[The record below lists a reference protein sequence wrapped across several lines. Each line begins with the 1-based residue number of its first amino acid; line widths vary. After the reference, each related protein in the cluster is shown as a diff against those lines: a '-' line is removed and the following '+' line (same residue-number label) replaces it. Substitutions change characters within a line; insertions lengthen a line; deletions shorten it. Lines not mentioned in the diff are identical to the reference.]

1 MTIDA
6 LIDPSVHV
14 LARASTRPEVQ
25 AAMNSAIKALTRLR
39 FHEGLRRGW
48 EEARAEA
55 TIHEAT
61 ALALILG
68 ARTNVNDLRLAS
80 LAGSRASPAGAGSPL
95 AWSGSPHADTGSS
108 LTGAGECLVEMG
120 SSPSE
125 AGAPIRRDPAMDL
138 AIGIQ
143 RSQTGLVAGFPPLN
157 SKTPSRPRQ
166 IPLPA
171 LVASIHRDIC
181 SGLVESGRMSTRGV
195 AMPNSPELL
204 APLAGYMSANVPALA
219 RAAAILAHFRFREV
233 FTPAS
238 PAVGAALARR
248 LLVLEGVD
256 PTGVCTI
263 SVLDAQD
270 PLQASRELAGWVSA
284 DEAGVARWIL
294 HFTKSVEHGA
304 KAGENIAL
312 HVQAGRLG

>member
-14 LARASTRPEVQ
+14 LARASARPEVQ
-25 AAMNSAIKALTRLR
+25 AAMNSAIDALTRLR

-61 ALALILG
+61 ALSLILG
-68 ARTNVNDLRLAS
+68 ARTSVNDLRLAS
-80 LAGSRASPAGAGSPL
+80 LAGVGERLIEGGSPL
-95 AWSGSPHADTGSS
+95 VGVGSPYADT
-108 LTGAGECLVEMG
+108 G

-125 AGAPIRRDPAMDL
+125 AGTAIRRDPAMDL

-157 SKTPSRPRQ
+157 SKVPPRPRQ

-195 AMPNSPELL
+195 AMPKSPEFL
-204 APLAGYMSANVPALA
+204 APLAGYLSANAPALA

-263 SVLDAQD
+263 SVLDAHD
-270 PLQASRELAGWVSA
+270 PVQASRELAGWVSA
-284 DEAGVARWIL
+284 DEEGVARWIL

>member
-14 LARASTRPEVQ
+14 LARASARPEVQ
-25 AAMNSAIKALTRLR
+25 AAMNSAIDALTRLR

-61 ALALILG
+61 ALSLILG
-68 ARTNVNDLRLAS
+68 ARTSVNDLRLAS
-80 LAGSRASPAGAGSPL
+80 LAGVGERPAGADSFPAGAGSP
-95 AWSGSPHADTGSS
+95 HADTAS
-108 LTGAGECLVEMG
+108 C
-120 SSPSE
+120 PSE

-157 SKTPSRPRQ
+157 SRVPSRPRQ

-195 AMPNSPELL
+195 AMPKSPEFL
-204 APLAGYMSANVPALA
+204 APLAGYLSANAPALA

-263 SVLDAQD
+263 SVLDAHD
-270 PLQASRELAGWVSA
+270 PVQASRELAGWVSA
-284 DEAGVARWIL
+284 DEEGVARWIL

>member
-6 LIDPSVHV
+6 LIDPSVQV
-14 LARASTRPEVQ
+14 LARASARPEVQ
-25 AAMNSAIKALTRLR
+25 AAMNSAIDALTRLR

-61 ALALILG
+61 ALALVLG
-68 ARTNVNDLRLAS
+68 ARTSVNDLRLAS
-80 LAGSRASPAGAGSPL
+80 LAGVGERLIEGGPSFVGAGSPY
-95 AWSGSPHADTGSS
+95 ADTGSS
-108 LTGAGECLVEMG
+108 
-120 SSPSE
+120 PSE
-125 AGAPIRRDPAMDL
+125 EEAPIRRDPAMDL

-157 SKTPSRPRQ
+157 SKTPPRLRQ

-195 AMPNSPELL
+195 AMPNSLELL
-204 APLAGYMSANVPALA
+204 TPLAGYMSATVPALA

-284 DEAGVARWIL
+284 DEDGVARWIL

>member
-14 LARASTRPEVQ
+14 LARASARPEVQ
-25 AAMNSAIKALTRLR
+25 AAMNSAIDALTRLR

-68 ARTNVNDLRLAS
+68 ARTSVSELRLAS
-80 LAGSRASPAGAGSPL
+80 LAGVGERPAGAGSP
-95 AWSGSPHADTGSS
+95 HADT
-108 LTGAGECLVEMG
+108 G

-157 SKTPSRPRQ
+157 SRVPSRPRQ

-195 AMPNSPELL
+195 AMPNSPEFL
-204 APLAGYMSANVPALA
+204 APLAGYLSANAPALA

-263 SVLDAQD
+263 SVLDAHD
-270 PLQASRELAGWVSA
+270 PVQASRELAGWVSA
-284 DEAGVARWIL
+284 DEEGVARWIL

>member
-14 LARASTRPEVQ
+14 LARASARPEVQ
-25 AAMNSAIKALTRLR
+25 AAMNSAIDALTRLR

-55 TIHEAT
+55 TSHEAT
-61 ALALILG
+61 ALSLILG
-68 ARTNVNDLRLAS
+68 ARTSVNDLRLAS
-80 LAGSRASPAGAGSPL
+80 LAGVGERPAGADSFPAGAGSP
-95 AWSGSPHADTGSS
+95 HADTAS
-108 LTGAGECLVEMG
+108 C
-120 SSPSE
+120 PSE

-157 SKTPSRPRQ
+157 SRVPSRPRQ

-195 AMPNSPELL
+195 AMPKSPEFL
-204 APLAGYMSANVPALA
+204 APLAGYLSANAPALA

-256 PTGVCTI
+256 PTGVCAI
-263 SVLDAQD
+263 SVLDAHD
-270 PLQASRELAGWVSA
+270 PVQASRELAGWVSA
-284 DEAGVARWIL
+284 DEEGVARWIL

>member
-14 LARASTRPEVQ
+14 LARASARPEVQ
-25 AAMNSAIKALTRLR
+25 AAMNSAIDALTRLR

-61 ALALILG
+61 ALSLILG
-68 ARTNVNDLRLAS
+68 ARTSVNDLRLAS
-80 LAGSRASPAGAGSPL
+80 LAGVGERLIEGGSPL
-95 AWSGSPHADTGSS
+95 VGVGSPYADT
-108 LTGAGECLVEMG
+108 G

-125 AGAPIRRDPAMDL
+125 AGTAIRRDPAMDL

-157 SKTPSRPRQ
+157 SKVPPRPRQ

-195 AMPNSPELL
+195 AMPKSPEFL
-204 APLAGYMSANVPALA
+204 APLAGYLSANAPALA

-233 FTPAS
+233 FDSGLPGSRCGARQATPRPRRS
-238 PAVGAALARR
+238 RSDGSVHDLSAR
-248 LLVLEGVD
+248 
-256 PTGVCTI
+256 C
-263 SVLDAQD
+263 
-270 PLQASRELAGWVSA
+270 SRS
-284 DEAGVARWIL
+284 R
-294 HFTKSVEHGA
+294 
-304 KAGENIAL
+304 AGESGTRGLGQRRRGGGGPLDPPL
-312 HVQAGRLG
+312 HKVR

>member
-1 MTIDA
+1 
-6 LIDPSVHV
+6 
-14 LARASTRPEVQ
+14 
-25 AAMNSAIKALTRLR
+25 MNSAIDALTRLR

-61 ALALILG
+61 ALSLILG
-68 ARTNVNDLRLAS
+68 ARTSVNDLRLAS
-80 LAGSRASPAGAGSPL
+80 LAGVGERLIEGGSPL
-95 AWSGSPHADTGSS
+95 VGVGSPYADT
-108 LTGAGECLVEMG
+108 G

-125 AGAPIRRDPAMDL
+125 AGTAIRRDPAMDL

-157 SKTPSRPRQ
+157 SKVPPRPRQ

-195 AMPNSPELL
+195 AMPKSPEFL
-204 APLAGYMSANVPALA
+204 APLAGYLSANAPALA

-263 SVLDAQD
+263 SVLDAHD
-270 PLQASRELAGWVSA
+270 PVQASRELAGWVSA
-284 DEAGVARWIL
+284 DEDGVARWIL

>member
-14 LARASTRPEVQ
+14 LARASARPEVQ
-25 AAMNSAIKALTRLR
+25 AAMNSAIDALTRLR

-61 ALALILG
+61 ALSLILG
-68 ARTNVNDLRLAS
+68 ARTSVNDLRLAS
-80 LAGSRASPAGAGSPL
+80 LAGVGERLIEGGSPL
-95 AWSGSPHADTGSS
+95 VGVGSPYADT
-108 LTGAGECLVEMG
+108 G

-125 AGAPIRRDPAMDL
+125 AGTAIRRDPAMDL

-157 SKTPSRPRQ
+157 SKVPPRPRQ

-195 AMPNSPELL
+195 AMPKSPEFL
-204 APLAGYMSANVPALA
+204 APLAGYLSANAPALA

-263 SVLDAQD
+263 SVLDAHD
-270 PLQASRELAGWVSA
+270 PVQASRELAGWVSA
-284 DEAGVARWIL
+284 DEDGVARWIL

>member
-14 LARASTRPEVQ
+14 LARASARPEVQ
-25 AAMNSAIKALTRLR
+25 AAMNSAIDALTRLR

-61 ALALILG
+61 ALSLILG
-68 ARTNVNDLRLAS
+68 ARTSVNDLRLAS
-80 LAGSRASPAGAGSPL
+80 LAGVGERLIEGGSPL
-95 AWSGSPHADTGSS
+95 VGVGSPYADT
-108 LTGAGECLVEMG
+108 G

-125 AGAPIRRDPAMDL
+125 AGTAIRRDPAMDL

-157 SKTPSRPRQ
+157 SKVPPRPRQ

-195 AMPNSPELL
+195 AMPKSPEFL
-204 APLAGYMSANVPALA
+204 APLAGYLSANAPALA

-263 SVLDAQD
+263 SVLDAHD
-270 PLQASRELAGWVSA
+270 PVQASRELAGWVSA
-284 DEAGVARWIL
+284 DEEGVARWIL
-294 HFTKSVEHGA
+294 HFTKSVEHWA

>member
-14 LARASTRPEVQ
+14 LARASARPEVQ
-25 AAMNSAIKALTRLR
+25 AAMNSAIDALTRLR

-61 ALALILG
+61 ALSLILG
-68 ARTNVNDLRLAS
+68 ARTSVNDLRLAS
-80 LAGSRASPAGAGSPL
+80 LAGVGERPAGADSFPAGAGSP
-95 AWSGSPHADTGSS
+95 HADTAS
-108 LTGAGECLVEMG
+108 C
-120 SSPSE
+120 PSE

-157 SKTPSRPRQ
+157 SRVPSRPRQ

-195 AMPNSPELL
+195 AMPKSPEFL
-204 APLAGYMSANVPALA
+204 APLAGYLSANAPALA
-219 RAAAILAHFRFREV
+219 KAAAILAHFRFREV

-263 SVLDAQD
+263 SVLDAHD
-270 PLQASRELAGWVSA
+270 PVQASRELAGWVSA
-284 DEAGVARWIL
+284 DEEGVARWIL

>member
-1 MTIDA
+1 MVTIDA

-14 LARASTRPEVQ
+14 LARASARPEVQ
-25 AAMNSAIKALTRLR
+25 VAMNSAIDALTRLR

-68 ARTNVNDLRLAS
+68 ARTSVNDLRLAS
-80 LAGSRASPAGAGSPL
+80 LAGVGERLIEGGSPLVGAGSFL
-95 AWSGSPHADTGSS
+95 AGAGSPHADTASF
-108 LTGAGECLVEMG
+108 
-120 SSPSE
+120 PSE

-157 SKTPSRPRQ
+157 SRVPPRPRQ

-195 AMPNSPELL
+195 AMPKSPEFL
-204 APLAGYMSANVPALA
+204 ALLAGYLSANAPALA

-263 SVLDAQD
+263 SVLDAHD
-270 PLQASRELAGWVSA
+270 PVQASRELAGWVSA
-284 DEAGVARWIL
+284 DEDGVARWIL

>member
-14 LARASTRPEVQ
+14 LARASARPEVQ
-25 AAMNSAIKALTRLR
+25 VAMNSAIDALTRLR

-61 ALALILG
+61 ALSLILG
-68 ARTNVNDLRLAS
+68 ARTSVNDLRLAS
-80 LAGSRASPAGAGSPL
+80 LAGVGERLIEGGSPL
-95 AWSGSPHADTGSS
+95 VGVGSPYADT
-108 LTGAGECLVEMG
+108 G

-125 AGAPIRRDPAMDL
+125 AGTAIRRDPAMDL

-157 SKTPSRPRQ
+157 SKVPPRPRQ

-204 APLAGYMSANVPALA
+204 APLAGYMSANAPALA

-263 SVLDAQD
+263 SVLDAHD
-270 PLQASRELAGWVSA
+270 PVQASRELAGWVSA
-284 DEAGVARWIL
+284 DEEGVARWIL

>member
-14 LARASTRPEVQ
+14 LARASARPEVQ
-25 AAMNSAIKALTRLR
+25 AAMNSAIDALTRLR

-61 ALALILG
+61 ALSLILG
-68 ARTNVNDLRLAS
+68 ARTSVNDLRLAS
-80 LAGSRASPAGAGSPL
+80 LAGVGERPAGADSFPAGAGSP
-95 AWSGSPHADTGSS
+95 HADTAS
-108 LTGAGECLVEMG
+108 C
-120 SSPSE
+120 PSE

-157 SKTPSRPRQ
+157 SRVPSRPRQ

-195 AMPNSPELL
+195 AMPKSPEFL
-204 APLAGYMSANVPALA
+204 APLAGYLSANAPALA

-263 SVLDAQD
+263 SVLDAHD
-270 PLQASRELAGWVSA
+270 PVQASRELAGWVSA
-284 DEAGVARWIL
+284 DR
-294 HFTKSVEHGA
+294 KSV
-304 KAGENIAL
+304 
-312 HVQAGRLG
+312 V

>member
-14 LARASTRPEVQ
+14 LARASARPEVQ
-25 AAMNSAIKALTRLR
+25 AAMNSAIDALTRLR

-61 ALALILG
+61 ALSLILG
-68 ARTNVNDLRLAS
+68 ARTSVNDLRLAS
-80 LAGSRASPAGAGSPL
+80 LAGVGERLIEGGSPL
-95 AWSGSPHADTGSS
+95 VGVGSPYADT
-108 LTGAGECLVEMG
+108 G

-125 AGAPIRRDPAMDL
+125 AGTAIRRDPAMDL

-157 SKTPSRPRQ
+157 SKVPPRPRQ

-204 APLAGYMSANVPALA
+204 APLAGYMSANAPALA

-263 SVLDAQD
+263 SVLDAHD
-270 PLQASRELAGWVSA
+270 PVQASRELAGWVSA
-284 DEAGVARWIL
+284 DEEGVARWIL

>member
-14 LARASTRPEVQ
+14 LARASARPEVQ
-25 AAMNSAIKALTRLR
+25 AAMNSAIDALTRLR

-61 ALALILG
+61 ALSLILG
-68 ARTNVNDLRLAS
+68 ARTSVNDLRLAS
-80 LAGSRASPAGAGSPL
+80 LAGVGERPAGADSFPAGAGSP
-95 AWSGSPHADTGSS
+95 HADTAS
-108 LTGAGECLVEMG
+108 C
-120 SSPSE
+120 PSE

-157 SKTPSRPRQ
+157 SRVPSRPRQ

-195 AMPNSPELL
+195 AMPKSPEFL
-204 APLAGYMSANVPALA
+204 APLAGYLSANAPALA

-256 PTGVCTI
+256 PTGVCAI
-263 SVLDAQD
+263 SVLDAHD
-270 PLQASRELAGWVSA
+270 PVQASRELAGWVSA
-284 DEAGVARWIL
+284 DEEGVARWIL

>member
-14 LARASTRPEVQ
+14 LARASARPEVQ
-25 AAMNSAIKALTRLR
+25 AAMNSAIDALTRLR

-61 ALALILG
+61 ALSLILG
-68 ARTNVNDLRLAS
+68 ARTSVNDLRLAS
-80 LAGSRASPAGAGSPL
+80 LAGVGERLIEGGSPL
-95 AWSGSPHADTGSS
+95 VGVGSPYADT
-108 LTGAGECLVEMG
+108 G

-157 SKTPSRPRQ
+157 SKVPPRPRQ

-195 AMPNSPELL
+195 AMPKSPEFL
-204 APLAGYMSANVPALA
+204 APLAGYLSANAPALA

-263 SVLDAQD
+263 SVLDAHD
-270 PLQASRELAGWVSA
+270 PVQASRELAGWVSA
-284 DEAGVARWIL
+284 DEEGVARWIL

>member
-1 MTIDA
+1 
-6 LIDPSVHV
+6 
-14 LARASTRPEVQ
+14 
-25 AAMNSAIKALTRLR
+25 MNSAIDALTRLR

-61 ALALILG
+61 ALSLILG
-68 ARTNVNDLRLAS
+68 ARTSVNDLRLAS
-80 LAGSRASPAGAGSPL
+80 LAGVGERLIEGGSPL
-95 AWSGSPHADTGSS
+95 VGVGSPYADT
-108 LTGAGECLVEMG
+108 G

-125 AGAPIRRDPAMDL
+125 AGTAIRRDPAMDL

-157 SKTPSRPRQ
+157 SKVPPRPRQ

-195 AMPNSPELL
+195 AMPKSPEFL
-204 APLAGYMSANVPALA
+204 APLAGYLSANAPALA

-263 SVLDAQD
+263 SVLDAHD
-270 PLQASRELAGWVSA
+270 PVQASRELAGWVSA
-284 DEAGVARWIL
+284 DEEGVARWIL

>member
-1 MTIDA
+1 
-6 LIDPSVHV
+6 
-14 LARASTRPEVQ
+14 
-25 AAMNSAIKALTRLR
+25 MNSAIDALTRLR

-61 ALALILG
+61 ALSLILG
-68 ARTNVNDLRLAS
+68 ARTSVNDLRLAS
-80 LAGSRASPAGAGSPL
+80 LAGVGERLIEGGSPL
-95 AWSGSPHADTGSS
+95 VGVGSPYADT
-108 LTGAGECLVEMG
+108 G

-125 AGAPIRRDPAMDL
+125 AGTAIRRDPAMDL

-157 SKTPSRPRQ
+157 SKVPSRPRQ

-195 AMPNSPELL
+195 AMPKSPEFL
-204 APLAGYMSANVPALA
+204 APLAGYLSANAPALA

-256 PTGVCTI
+256 PTGACTI
-263 SVLDAQD
+263 SVLDAHD
-270 PLQASRELAGWVSA
+270 PVQASRELAGWVSA
-284 DEAGVARWIL
+284 DEEGVARWIL

>member
-14 LARASTRPEVQ
+14 LARASARPEVQ
-25 AAMNSAIKALTRLR
+25 AAMNSAIDALTRLR

-61 ALALILG
+61 ALSLILG
-68 ARTNVNDLRLAS
+68 ARTSVNDLRFAS
-80 LAGSRASPAGAGSPL
+80 LAGVGERPAGADSFPAGV
-95 AWSGSPHADTGSS
+95 GSPHADTAS
-108 LTGAGECLVEMG
+108 C
-120 SSPSE
+120 PSE

-157 SKTPSRPRQ
+157 SRVPSRPRQ

-195 AMPNSPELL
+195 AMPNSPEFL
-204 APLAGYMSANVPALA
+204 APLAGYLSANAPALA

-263 SVLDAQD
+263 SVLDAHD
-270 PLQASRELAGWVSA
+270 PVQASRELAGWVSA
-284 DEAGVARWIL
+284 DEEGVARWIL

>member
-14 LARASTRPEVQ
+14 LARASARPEVQ
-25 AAMNSAIKALTRLR
+25 AAMNSAIDALTRLR

-61 ALALILG
+61 ALSLILG
-68 ARTNVNDLRLAS
+68 ARTSVNDLRLAS
-80 LAGSRASPAGAGSPL
+80 LAGVGERLIEGGSPL
-95 AWSGSPHADTGSS
+95 VGVGSPYADT
-108 LTGAGECLVEMG
+108 G

-125 AGAPIRRDPAMDL
+125 AGTAIRRDPAMDL

-157 SKTPSRPRQ
+157 SKVPPRPRQ

-195 AMPNSPELL
+195 AMPNSPEFL
-204 APLAGYMSANVPALA
+204 APLAGYLSANAPALA

-263 SVLDAQD
+263 SVLDAHD
-270 PLQASRELAGWVSA
+270 PVQASRELAGWVSA
-284 DEAGVARWIL
+284 DEEGVARWIL

>member
-14 LARASTRPEVQ
+14 LARASARPEVQ
-25 AAMNSAIKALTRLR
+25 AAMNSAIDALTRLR

-68 ARTNVNDLRLAS
+68 ARTSVSDLRLAS
-80 LAGSRASPAGAGSPL
+80 LAGVGERPAGADSFL
-95 AWSGSPHADTGSS
+95 AGAGSPHADTAS
-108 LTGAGECLVEMG
+108 C
-120 SSPSE
+120 PSE

-157 SKTPSRPRQ
+157 SRVPSRPRQ

-195 AMPNSPELL
+195 AMPKSPEFL
-204 APLAGYMSANVPALA
+204 APLAGYMSANAPALA

-263 SVLDAQD
+263 SVLDAHD
-270 PLQASRELAGWVSA
+270 PVQASRELAGWVSA
-284 DEAGVARWIL
+284 DEEGVARWIL

>member
-1 MTIDA
+1 
-6 LIDPSVHV
+6 
-14 LARASTRPEVQ
+14 
-25 AAMNSAIKALTRLR
+25 MNSAIDALTRLR

-61 ALALILG
+61 ALSLILG
-68 ARTNVNDLRLAS
+68 ARTSVNDLRLAS
-80 LAGSRASPAGAGSPL
+80 LAGVGERLIEGGSPL
-95 AWSGSPHADTGSS
+95 VGVGSPYADTR
-108 LTGAGECLVEMG
+108 

-125 AGAPIRRDPAMDL
+125 AGTAIRRDPAMDL

-157 SKTPSRPRQ
+157 SKVPPRPRQ

-195 AMPNSPELL
+195 AMPKSPEFL
-204 APLAGYMSANVPALA
+204 APLAGYLSANAPALA

-263 SVLDAQD
+263 SVLDAHD
-270 PLQASRELAGWVSA
+270 PVQASRELAGWVSA
-284 DEAGVARWIL
+284 DEDGVARWIL